1 MTGRALTI
9 GLIQSRTPASAE
21 AGLSHIAPLIRQA
34 AGEGAQLIVTPEGS
48 NLLEIRRERREAAL
62 RTEGEDPAVAGFQ
75 ALAREL
81 AVPLVIGSV
90 IVRDDASQAD
100 GLGGDGRGVNRTLVI
115 DASGAVAARYDK
127 IHVFD
132 VDLPTGERHRES
144 AVIRPGRHGVVSRI
158 ETASGGPVA
167 SLGLTICYDVRF
179 AYLYRMLARAG
190 AEIITV
196 PAAFTVPTGRAHWEV
211 MLRARAIETGA
222 FILAPAQGGQH
233 EDGRA
238 TFGHSMIVDPWG
250 SVIVRLDHDAPGVLM
265 AQIDLGAV
273 ARARAAIPQLE
284 HTREVALLP

>member
-1 MTGRALTI
+1 MTGRALKI

-21 AGLSHIAPLIRQA
+21 AGFSHIAPLIRQA

-48 NLLEIRRERREAAL
+48 NLLEIRRERREATL

-100 GLGGDGRGVNRTLVI
+100 APGGEARGVNRTLII

-144 AVIRPGRHGVVSRI
+144 AVIRPGRHGVVRAI
-158 ETASGGPVA
+158 ETQAGPVMT
-167 SLGLTICYDVRF
+167 GLSICYDVRF

-222 FILAPAQGGQH
+222 FIIAPAQGGQH

-250 SVIVRLDHDAPGVLM
+250 SVIARLDHDAPGVLL

-284 HTREVALLP
+284 HTREVALLS